1 MMQKYYTMNLNAIA
15 TVGILSLKCYAIPYM
30 FSKMLERVPRD
41 GLVCFLVVA
50 KFAIELL
57 F

>member
-15 TVGILSLKCYAIPYM
+15 TVGIVSLKCYAIPYM